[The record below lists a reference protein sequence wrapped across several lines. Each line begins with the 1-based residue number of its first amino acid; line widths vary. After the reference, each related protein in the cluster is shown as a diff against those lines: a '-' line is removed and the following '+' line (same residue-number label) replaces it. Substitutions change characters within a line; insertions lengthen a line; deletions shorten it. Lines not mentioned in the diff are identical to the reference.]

1 MLVRFLT
8 SIADVRGWAFD
19 YGEMADLP
27 DERAQEFIAQ
37 GKAELVARN
46 CPHCG
51 GELGLGTIEAA
62 ALGAPP
68 ERATHQPVKKRG

>member
-19 YGEMADLP
+19 FAEVADLP
-27 DERAQEFIAQ
+27 DDRAREFIEQ
-37 GKAELVARN
+37 GKAELVARS

-51 GELGLGTIEAA
+51 GDLSLGSIEAA
-62 ALGAPP
+62 AAGAPP
-68 ERATHQPVKKRG
+68 ERATQPPAKKR